1 MGSIRKVAVIGAGN
15 MGGAIAAGMAKGRT
29 IAPENISVTAKT
41 EATIEKF
48 KEKCPGVAAYTDN
61 RKAAE
66 DADLIILAVK
76 PWQLSGVIEEIKPV
90 IDFRKTIV
98 ASVVA
103 GVPFSEMENMFDA
116 PGAPLLR
123 IIPNTAISL
132 MKSVTFMASSNV
144 PENLYEEVADI
155 FREMGKVFRVS
166 EEMMPA
172 GTALA
177 SCGIAY
183 ALRYLGAAMKGGEEI
198 GFTGQ
203 EARDIVMGTMDG
215 ALSLLETNNTMP
227 QQEIARVATPG
238 GYTAKGLQAMDDR
251 GFEDAVLAALRASV
265 G

>member
-29 IAPENISVTAKT
+29 ISTENISVSAKT
-41 EATIEKF
+41 EATIGKF
-48 KEKCPGVAAYTDN
+48 REKCPGIAAYTDN
-61 RKAAE
+61 RKAA
-66 DADLIILAVK
+66 DGADLIILAVK

-103 GVPFSEMENMFDA
+103 GVRFSEMETMFGT

-183 ALRYLGAAMKGGEEI
+183 ALRYLGAAMKGGEVI

-227 QQEIARVATPG
+227 QQEIDKVTTPG
-238 GYTAKGLQAMDDR
+238 GFTFKGLEAMENA
-251 GFEDAVLAALRASV
+251 GFSV
-265 G
+265 SVAEGLKKSM